1 MDSIPRRQPD
11 LDDSFTSI
19 LFRATARFNCAGAS
33 LRPGPPMSRSLAAL
47 RLLVIIAVTPG
58 WAAEATEGAAK
69 NTQRPAPLQVVS
81 LETHPV
87 TITAEGKRTVITLD
101 GDRGIGRTTIRRNLE
116 HWPAT
121 VVVRAQLGGLESLTV
136 SAGKVKIS
144 ASVLSHSGHP
154 TLAHLWKN
162 GQEGPPLKQSSPY
175 WLEIRRLDAKGQPVA
190 YPVRLGVSDGTAT
203 ELLVPPGS
211 PEAGVLVEGAPVVT
225 GVTARASGPR
235 TSGPRM
241 SF

>member
-11 LDDSFTSI
+11 LDGGFTSI
-19 LFRATARFNCAGAS
+19 LIRSTARFNCAVAS
-33 LRPGPPMSRSLAAL
+33 LRPSPPMSRSLAAL
-47 RLLVIIAVTPG
+47 GILVIIAVTPG
-58 WAAEATEGAAK
+58 WAAEATGSPAK
-69 NTQRPAPLQVVS
+69 TDHRAAPLQVVS
-81 LETHPV
+81 PETSPV
-87 TITAEGKRTVITLD
+87 TITAEGERAVITLD
-101 GDRGIGRTTIRRNLE
+101 GGRGIGRTTIRRNRE

-175 WLEIRRLDAKGQPVA
+175 WLEIRRLDAKGQPVSSL
-190 YPVRLGVSDGTAT
+190 PPKGGCFEVTIPQKLLGQAT
-203 ELLVPPGS
+203 SFELHWIDFY
-211 PEAGVLVEGAPVVT
+211 
-225 GVTARASGPR
+225 R
-235 TSGPRM
+235 
-241 SF
+241 

>member
-11 LDDSFTSI
+11 LDGGFASI
-19 LFRATARFNCAGAS
+19 LIRSTARFNCAVAS
-33 LRPGPPMSRSLAAL
+33 LRSGPPMSRSLAAL
-47 RLLVIIAVTPG
+47 GMLIIIAVTPG
-58 WAAEATEGAAK
+58 WAAEATGSPAK
-69 NTQRPAPLQVVS
+69 TDHRAAPLQVVS
-81 LETHPV
+81 PETSPV
-87 TITAEGKRTVITLD
+87 TITAEGERAVITLD
-101 GDRGIGRTTIRRNLE
+101 GGRGIGRTTIRRNLE

-175 WLEIRRLDAKGQPVA
+175 WLEIRRLDAKGQPVSSL
-190 YPVRLGVSDGTAT
+190 PPKGGCFEVTIPQKLLGQAT
-203 ELLVPPGS
+203 SFELHWIDVY
-211 PEAGVLVEGAPVVT
+211 
-225 GVTARASGPR
+225 R
-235 TSGPRM
+235 
-241 SF
+241 